1 MKSYIINARDT
12 EKWKSVLKNFGK
24 LDCSFLPE
32 YHLAYCSRD
41 KGSQALLYVQESDYN
56 IFAFPFILNEIP
68 LEFCSSKKK
77 LYDISSVY
85 GYSGPLIRKH
95 DPKFLYIAWNNFDLW
110 ALDNNIICEFTRFS
124 FYNGNRVIA
133 HPETKILSNR
143 TVAINYFNMS
153 EEAHK
158 KILGPKTR
166 NMIAKARLSDLK
178 VQKLNFKENYPQFK
192 KLYDE
197 LMLKNSAPSFF
208 FYDDD
213 YYKELAKMD
222 YNDINLFGIFR
233 NEEFVGAVIIIRYGH
248 YALYHLGAVKEGL
261 NSLGCSNFYLFELWK
276 ILKGEGLKILNL
288 GGGRTTALDDPLLKF
303 KLRNS
308 NGRAEFEIGLRVIN
322 KLEYEKV
329 KTTYVSKL
337 GSSLMSP
344 NLQFYRS

>member
-1 MKSYIINARDT
+1 LKSYIINARDT
-12 EKWKSVLKNFGK
+12 ESWKSVLKNFGR

-32 YHLAYCSRD
+32 YHLAYSSRE
-41 KGSQALLYVQESDYN
+41 KYSQALMYVQESDCN

-68 LEFCSSKKK
+68 RKFCNTKKR

-85 GYSGPLIRKH
+85 GYSGPLSRKN
-95 DPKFLYIAWNNFDLW
+95 DKKFLDVAWKNFDLW

-124 FYNGNRVIA
+124 FYNGNRCVA
-133 HPETKILSNR
+133 HPETKILNNR
-143 TVAINYFNMS
+143 TVAVSYFNMS
-153 EEAHK
+153 EDAHK

-166 NMIAKARLSDLK
+166 NMIAKARSSDLRIK
-178 VQKLNFKENYPQFK
+178 KLSFKENYPKFK

-197 LMLKNSAPSFF
+197 LMCKNSAPSFF
-208 FYDDD
+208 LYDDD

-222 YNDINLFGIFR
+222 INQLNLFGIFR

-276 ILKGEGLKILNL
+276 ILGSEGIEILNL

-308 NGRAEFEIGLRVIN
+308 NGKVDFEIGLRVIN

-329 KTTYVSKL
+329 KTIYISKL
-337 GSSLMSP
+337 GSRLMSP